1 MLLPPMRMIEWI
13 RLISIG
19 LSLAAGLVILPW
31 RRFYQNPFLAIWLVA
46 HALVFG
52 AFFSQAVGDF
62 SWGSDARSVVWVVFG
77 PVTIVWAALWRGKR

>member
-1 MLLPPMRMIEWI
+1 MLLLPMRMIEWI

-31 RRFYQNPFLAIWLVA
+31 RRFYQNPFLANWLVA

-52 AFFSQAVGDF
+52 AFFRRQLGTSVGD
-62 SWGSDARSVVWVVFG
+62 
-77 PVTIVWAALWRGKR
+77 PTHAALSGWCSVP